1 MARGGP
7 DRRGAE
13 DGGVQPDDVERLNR
27 LQERAYAACRD
38 RFDWASRGRQIL
50 SVIAS

>member
-1 MARGGP
+1 VLA
-7 DRRGAE
+7 AI
-13 DGGVQPDDVERLNR
+13 DDVERLNR

-50 SVIAS
+50 SAIAAP